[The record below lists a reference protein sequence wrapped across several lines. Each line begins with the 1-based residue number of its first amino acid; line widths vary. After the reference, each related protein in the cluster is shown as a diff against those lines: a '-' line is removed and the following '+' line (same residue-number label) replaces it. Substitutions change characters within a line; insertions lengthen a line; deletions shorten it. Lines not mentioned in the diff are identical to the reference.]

1 MKFGKIINV
10 SLSLVIPSLLYTY
23 YYPWLYNKVNSYTQR
38 GSNLNDEIDFVNV
51 LLTFIV
57 TWVLISLFVIFIMT
71 PLIIKKIKKN

>member
-38 GSNLNDEIDFVNV
+38 GPNLNDEIYFLN
-51 LLTFIV
+51 LILTFLV
-57 TWVLISLFVIFIMT
+57 SWVLISLFVISIMT
-71 PLIIKKIKKN
+71 PLIIKKKK

>member
-38 GSNLNDEIDFVNV
+38 GPNLNDEIDFLNV
-51 LLTFIV
+51 ILTFLV
-57 TWVLISLFVIFIMT
+57 SWVLISLFVIFIMT
-71 PLIIKKIKKN
+71 PLIIKKKNK

>member
-71 PLIIKKIKKN
+71 PLIIKKIKK

>member
-57 TWVLISLFVIFIMT
+57 TWVLISLFVN
-71 PLIIKKIKKN
+71 IICHNFL

>member
-38 GSNLNDEIDFVNV
+38 GPNLNDEIDFLNV
-51 LLTFIV
+51 ILTFLV
-57 TWVLISLFVIFIMT
+57 SWVLISLFVIFIMT
-71 PLIIKKIKKN
+71 PLNIKKKNK

>member
-38 GSNLNDEIDFVNV
+38 GPNLNDEIDFLNV
-51 LLTFIV
+51 ILTFLV
-57 TWVLISLFVIFIMT
+57 SRVLISLFVIFIMK
-71 PLIIKKIKKN
+71 PLIIKKKK